1 MDNNP
6 PRRHL
11 TKLEQKEWIVK
22 IREGLNKELK
32 KQNMKITL
40 RQKRIER
47 FNKKTGLGSLIVESA
62 LPKNKV
68 EFRHLK
74 SLLTA
79 RELYLKAYK

>member
-1 MDNNP
+1 
-6 PRRHL
+6 
-11 TKLEQKEWIVK
+11 
-22 IREGLNKELK
+22 
-32 KQNMKITL
+32 MKITL

>member
-1 MDNNP
+1 M
-6 PRRHL
+6 
-11 TKLEQKEWIVK
+11 
-22 IREGLNKELK
+22 K
-32 KQNMKITL
+32 KTI

-62 LPKNKV
+62 LPNNKV